1 MANLTATL
9 AGDLLDHL
17 TGVATYTPS
26 TPLHL
31 ALVTVLGSASAA
43 GTEVT
48 GGSYARQTITFGAQS
63 GGSADNSAAI
73 TFSAMP
79 AGTVV
84 GGEIYDDAG
93 VRVMFGAF
101 TSNIT
106 VNAGDDVV
114 FDAGDFTLTLA

>member
-1 MANLTATL
+1 MANLTATV

-17 TGVATYTPS
+17 TGVATFTPV

-31 ALVTVLGSASAA
+31 ALVTVLGDASTA

-48 GGSYARQTITFGAQS
+48 GGSYARQDIAFGAQS
-63 GGSADNSAAI
+63 GGSADNSATV

-79 AGTVV
+79 ACTVV
-84 GGEIYDDAG
+84 GGEIYDDSG
-93 VRVMFGAF
+93 VRMMFGAF

-106 VNAGDDVV
+106 VNAADDLV
-114 FDAGDFTLTLA
+114 FDIGDFTLSMA